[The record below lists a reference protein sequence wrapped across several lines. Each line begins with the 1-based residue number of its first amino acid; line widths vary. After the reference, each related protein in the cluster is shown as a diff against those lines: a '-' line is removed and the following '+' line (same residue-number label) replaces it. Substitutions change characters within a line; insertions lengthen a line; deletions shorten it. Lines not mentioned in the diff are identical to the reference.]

1 MFNNSTPHY
10 SYCEHIRPDV
20 TMLQDWIDAESDYE
34 SAWFGKWHIGPAQDL
49 FDSRFHHKHREP
61 YEGGPVFL
69 DSSHWHPNTRIAP
82 LVQSVGRG
90 TAGTLAVGM
99 EGFSRCGRGPLYP
112 GVSADAGQDKA
123 LFRYLFLP
131 RSPLSL
137 DGSGRVGH
145 SLRPGRHRN
154 VAQSL

>member
-1 MFNNSTPHY
+1 
-10 SYCEHIRPDV
+10 
-20 TMLQDWIDAESDYE
+20 MLQDWVDDVGEYE

-49 FDSRFHHKHREP
+49 FDSRFHHTHDEP

-90 TAGTLAVGM
+90 TAGTLDVGM
-99 EGFSRCGRGPLYP
+99 EGFPDVVAARYHAGIFCATRGR
-112 GVSADAGQDKA
+112 DQA

-131 RSPLSL
+131 GSALSL
-137 DGSGRVGH
+137 DGSGGLGH
-145 SLRPGRHRN
+145 SLRPG
-154 VAQSL
+154 

>member
-1 MFNNSTPHY
+1 
-10 SYCEHIRPDV
+10 
-20 TMLQDWIDAESDYE
+20 MLQDWIDEESDYE
-34 SAWFGKWHIGPAQDL
+34 SAWFGKWHIGQAQDL

-90 TAGTLAVGM
+90 AAGTLAVGM
-99 EGFSRCGRGPLYP
+99 EGFPDVVAARYTQEFLQTR
-112 GVSADAGQDKA
+112 DKTKA

-131 RSPLSL
+131 RSHTFP
-137 DGSGRVGH
+137 GWFRTSGAFATT
-145 SLRPGRHRN
+145 RPTSKCGPIAMTLLKENRSTREKY
-154 VAQSL
+154 VC